1 MGKTCKVKNFAYR
14 DEFIPQGK
22 VSDLQREYGVSCQE
36 IEEYIQDTD
45 SFGLECID
53 GSI

>member
-1 MGKTCKVKNFAYR
+1 MIDGEIVKENKACKVKNFAYR

-36 IEEYIQDTD
+36 IEEYIQEA
-45 SFGLECID
+45 LQ
-53 GSI
+53 